1 MHARCL
7 HHLEMLTCG
16 TVFGEQGLQ
25 KNACTYGNSINFFKI
40 FKFRILKSI
49 NFKKIQLLLPIAEP
63 CRTNIS
69 VLCIDSDKVCVFV
82 FIWIV

>member
-1 MHARCL
+1 MLDVC

-25 KNACTYGNSINFFKI
+25 KNACKYGNSINFFKI

-49 NFKKIQLLLPIAEP
+49 NFKKKIQLLLPIAELASSYNDAQYP
-63 CRTNIS
+63 T
-69 VLCIDSDKVCVFV
+69 
-82 FIWIV
+82 